1 MFSTN
6 ADRVQFI
13 LIAPSKAT
21 IFLGSLEFFALLEIQ
36 KSSDSF
42 TALSF

>member
-6 ADRVQFI
+6 ADRMQFI
-13 LIAPSKAT
+13 LIASSKPS
-21 IFLGSLEFFALLEIQ
+21 IFFGCLGFFTLLEIQ

-42 TALSF
+42 TALPF

>member
-1 MFSTN
+1 MTVFSTN

-13 LIAPSKAT
+13 LIASSKPT
-21 IFLGSLEFFALLEIQ
+21 IFFGFFSLLEIQ

-42 TALSF
+42 TALAF